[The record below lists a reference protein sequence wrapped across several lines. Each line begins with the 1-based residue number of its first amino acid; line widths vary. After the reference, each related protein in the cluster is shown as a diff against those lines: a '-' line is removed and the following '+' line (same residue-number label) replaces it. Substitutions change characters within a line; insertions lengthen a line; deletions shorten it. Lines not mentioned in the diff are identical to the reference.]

1 MKPCA
6 VIALAFAF
14 YSKALFALELTEI
27 ARLGPTTP
35 VDQYFV
41 NISYKDYNNAKL
53 DKAKA
58 RQLLKAAKANITKN
72 IFFPLKAQN
81 LKPGVFKG
89 YRFATPK
96 AIQPFAVAGMDA
108 LSLQWLTLRQDKLL
122 QIKAPIYII
131 EADTFEAIN
140 RLTRRFKGLKFIPS
154 AGDTFSDEIKAPS
167 YPFLVTTTG
176 IWQ

>member
-1 MKPCA
+1 MKAWA

-35 VDQYFV
+35 LDQYFV
-41 NISYKDYNNAKL
+41 NISYKEVKL

-58 RQLLKAAKANITKN
+58 RQLLKEAKASITKN
-72 IFFPLKAQN
+72 VFFPLKPLT
-81 LKPGVFKG
+81 LKPGIFKG

-108 LSLQWLTLRQDKLL
+108 LSLQWLILRQDKLL

-131 EADTFEAIN
+131 EADTFAAVN
-140 RLTRRFKGLKFIPS
+140 RLTNRFKGLKFIPS
-154 AGDTFSDEIKAPS
+154 AGDTFSDKIKAPS